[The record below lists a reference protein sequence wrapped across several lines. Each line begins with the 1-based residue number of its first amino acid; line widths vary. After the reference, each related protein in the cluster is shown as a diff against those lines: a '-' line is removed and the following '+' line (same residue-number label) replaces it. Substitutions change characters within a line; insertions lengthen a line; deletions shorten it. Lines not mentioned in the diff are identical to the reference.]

1 MLDLIIEP
9 MQFGFMQ
16 RALLVSALA
25 AIACGVVGTFVVL
38 RGMAFLG
45 DAIAHSALT
54 GMAAAFL
61 LGVNVFLG
69 ALIWAVP
76 ASLTISAIS
85 RRAGVRIDAVIGV
98 MFAGGFAVGII
109 LINTSENY
117 AGDLLG
123 VLFGNVLGA
132 SWGDVL
138 AVALLAGGVLLVVRL
153 FYKELVFTTYDAD
166 VAQASGVPARFLA
179 YLLPPTSCPDHRSGP
194 QNRRQR
200 DGNVA
205 AGSARRNGRAA
216 GAPFGQHHGRNGGG
230 GPGCHRGGAVL
241 VLPPEPAH
249 RPGHRSRIRR
259 PPSDSGRPVPA
270 PLDVPGPPP
279 PTTGDH
285 ETRRNPLTRNAVTRC
300 NYNRMMQ
307 LASAIPVL
315 TTTWRQWRTAPRH
328 PWR

>member
-179 YLLPPTSCPDHRSGP
+179 YLLPLLVALTTVAALKTVGNVMVMSLLVVPAVTGALLARRLASIMAATVAVALVAIVAGLYLSFHLNLPTGP
-194 QNRRQR
+194 AIVVVSVGLLLIAVALSPRRWTFLTRRRQ
-200 DGNVA
+200 
-205 AGSARRNGRAA
+205 
-216 GAPFGQHHGRNGGG
+216 
-230 GPGCHRGGAVL
+230 
-241 VLPPEPAH
+241 PPATTKPDA
-249 RPGHRSRIRR
+249 IR
-259 PPSDSGRPVPA
+259 
-270 PLDVPGPPP
+270 
-279 PTTGDH
+279 
-285 ETRRNPLTRNAVTRC
+285 
-300 NYNRMMQ
+300 
-307 LASAIPVL
+307 
-315 TTTWRQWRTAPRH
+315 
-328 PWR
+328 